1 MNEKETFS
9 YTYSAEQ
16 EAELTEIQNKYKPRE
31 ESKMEMLRRLDRS
44 AHKVGAAVSL
54 TVGIFSTLLM
64 GVGMC
69 CCLECSAFVPGI
81 ILGVIGIGGII
92 TAYPL
97 YMFITKKQREKIA
110 PEVLR
115 LIEEIREGKEK

>member
-1 MNEKETFS
+1 MNEKKTFS

-16 EAELTEIQNKYKPRE
+16 EAELTEIQNKYQQRE
-31 ESKMEMLRRLDRS
+31 ESKMEKLRRLDRS
-44 AHKVGAAVSL
+44 AHKVGAVVSL
-54 TVGIFSTLLM
+54 TIGIFSTLLM

-69 CCLECSAFVPGI
+69 CCLEWSAFVPGI

-92 TAYPL
+92 SAYPL
-97 YMFITKKQREKIA
+97 YILITGKQREKIA

-115 LIEEIREGKEK
+115 LIGEIREGKE

>member
-1 MNEKETFS
+1 MNEKGTFS
-9 YTYSAEQ
+9 YTYSAGQ

-31 ESKMEMLRRLDRS
+31 ESKMEKLRRLDRS
-44 AHKVGAAVSL
+44 AHKVGAVVSL
-54 TVGIFSTLLM
+54 TIGIFSTLLM

-69 CCLECSAFVPGI
+69 CCLEWSAFVPGI

-92 TAYPL
+92 SAYPL
-97 YMFITKKQREKIA
+97 YMLITGKHKEKIA

-115 LIEEIREGKEK
+115 LIEEIREGKE

>member
-31 ESKMEMLRRLDRS
+31 ESKMEKLRRLDRS
-44 AHKVGAAVSL
+44 AHKVGAVVSL
-54 TVGIFSTLLM
+54 TIGIFSTLLM

-69 CCLECSAFVPGI
+69 CCLEWSAFVPGI

-92 TAYPL
+92 SAYPL
-97 YMFITKKQREKIA
+97 NMLITKKHKEKIA

-115 LIEEIREGKEK
+115 LIEEIRKGKE

>member
-1 MNEKETFS
+1 MNEKGTFS

-16 EAELTEIQNKYKPRE
+16 EVELTEIQNKYKPRKK
-31 ESKMEMLRRLDRS
+31 SKMEKLRRLDRS
-44 AHKVGAAVSL
+44 AHKIGAVVSL
-54 TVGIFSTLLM
+54 TIGIFSTLMM

-69 CCLECSAFVPGI
+69 CCLEWNAFVPGI

-92 TAYPL
+92 SAYPL
-97 YMFITKKQREKIA
+97 YMLITKMQREKIA

-115 LIEEIREGKEK
+115 LIEEIREGTE

>member
-9 YTYSAEQ
+9 YTYSSEQ

-31 ESKMEMLRRLDRS
+31 ESKMEKLRRLDRN
-44 AHKVGAAVSL
+44 AQKIGAVVSIA
-54 TVGIFSTLLM
+54 VGIFSTLLM

-69 CCLECSAFVPGI
+69 CCLEWSAFAPGI

-92 TAYPL
+92 SAYPL
-97 YMFITKKQREKIA
+97 YVFITGKQRQKIA
-110 PEVLR
+110 PEVLK
-115 LIEEIREGKEK
+115 LIEEIREGNE